1 MQVYKETIWHFT
13 CKGCNGFWS
22 IAASDEWVPTE
33 LFCPHCSSKRTY
45 NEELIERV
53 ADNDYLPESKNTQ
66 LEHYYEFEDDFG
78 DIEEL
83 KKSMT
88 VQEKSWSKMN
98 EEELPSPI
106 APDPDIEYTGDEWCS
121 CGHKKLDCDCKAGC
135 NCGCNS
141 RFLHAY

>member
-13 CKGCNGFWS
+13 CNACTGFWS

-33 LFCPHCSSKRTY
+33 LFCPHCSSKRIY
-45 NEELIERV
+45 NKELTEQV
-53 ADNDYLPESKNTQ
+53 DEYDYLPESKNTQ
-66 LEHYYEFEDDFG
+66 LEHYYEFEDEFG

-83 KKSMT
+83 KKST
-88 VQEKSWSKMN
+88 IV
-98 EEELPSPI
+98 
-106 APDPDIEYTGDEWCS
+106 PDPDIEYTDEWCS